1 MRLLDGDIDANIPSI
16 VSLDACVYSI
26 NKVLACW
33 SSPRSL
39 KLTAMNT
46 GQFSERSQMALT
58 SASTMIIC
66 ASSSWFQ
73 GQKIIHS

>member
-16 VSLDACVYSI
+16 VSPDACIYSI

-46 GQFSERSQMALT
+46 GPFSDARNGTYIGVDNGNMRFLKLFS
-58 SASTMIIC
+58 
-66 ASSSWFQ
+66 
-73 GQKIIHS
+73 G